1 MPRFQIEVAPQML
14 ERFLER
20 TIRLYD
26 QQPGGVDILHPAEK
40 GRSSLDASASSWFAE
55 TTPLTLHPA
64 LAVRITFYRL
74 MALLI
79 DPFQPTLALGEAET
93 VVYY

>member
-1 MPRFQIEVAPQML
+1 M
-14 ERFLER
+14 
-20 TIRLYD
+20 IRLYE
-26 QQPGGVDILHPAEK
+26 QQTGGADMLPPSGKV
-40 GRSSLDASASSWFAE
+40 RSSLDASASSWFSE
-55 TTPLTLHPA
+55 TTSLTLHPA

-74 MALLI
+74 IALLI

>member
-1 MPRFQIEVAPQML
+1 MNISRGELKYSTRL
-14 ERFLER
+14 EKY
-20 TIRLYD
+20 IRRWT
-26 QQPGGVDILHPAEK
+26 K
-40 GRSSLDASASSWFAE
+40 SASSWFAE
-55 TTPLTLHPA
+55 TTSLTLNPA